1 MTQMGR
7 AAVFRGVGEP
17 MDLREYPVADPL
29 PGQVLVKLSVS
40 NICGSDLHVWRGDTP
55 IGRGGGV
62 EIILGHEMTGRI
74 AKVGKGRDRDA
85 LGRSLK
91 EGDRVVFTY
100 YSSCGHCLACL
111 RGDDNQCM
119 MSLMTV
125 YRPAAMEP
133 HFLGAYG
140 DYYYVSGRQSI
151 LKVPDALSD
160 DMVAG
165 VNCALCQVVFG
176 LLEAELRFG
185 ETVVIQGAGG
195 LGLYATA
202 VAREMGAHR
211 VIVIDGVAE
220 RLEMAK
226 KMGADDVISI
236 HEYTDGKARASRVKE
251 LTDGWGADLVVEV
264 VGFPD
269 VMPEGVRM
277 MGRGARYLTLGNISP
292 KQYYK
297 EDPSILVGGNR
308 SIVGVSLYPPIV
320 LKRALDFL
328 ERCKGRYPLGDVP
341 KKYPLSKIDE
351 AFSDADQFA
360 KGGKGVTR
368 ASIDLSL

>member
-1 MTQMGR
+1 MAEKGR
-7 AAVFRGVGEP
+7 AAIFTGVGEP
-17 MDLREYPVADPL
+17 MEIRQYPVVDPGR
-29 PGQVLVKLSVS
+29 GQALVRLSVS
-40 NICGSDLHVWRGDTP
+40 NICGSDLHVWRGDTG
-55 IGRGGGV
+55 IGRGGGL
-62 EIILGHEMTGRI
+62 EMILGHEMTGRI
-74 AKVGKGRDRDA
+74 AKLGEGRTKDA
-85 LGRSLK
+85 LGRTLK

-119 MSLMTV
+119 TSLMTV
-125 YRPAAMEP
+125 YRPAAEAP

-140 DYYYVSGRQSI
+140 DYYYVSRKQSI
-151 LKVPDALSD
+151 LKVPDSLSD

-165 VNCALCQVVFG
+165 VNCALCQVIHG
-176 LLEAELRFG
+176 LLEADLRFG

-195 LGLYATA
+195 LGLYATS
-202 VAREMGAHR
+202 VAREMGAHK
-211 VIVIDGVAE
+211 VIVVDGVAE

-226 KMGADDVISI
+226 RMGADEIIDIR
-236 HEYTDGKARASRVKE
+236 ELTDARARTSRVME

-264 VGFPD
+264 VGFPE

-308 SIVGVSLYPPIV
+308 SIIGVSLYPPIV

-328 ERCKGRYPLGDVP
+328 ERRKDTYPVGDVP
-341 KKYPLSKIDE
+341 KKYPLEKIND

-360 KGGKGVTR
+360 KSKKGVTR
-368 ASIDLSL
+368 ASIDLGA